1 MAEINLDGNITEQ
14 RLIEMSNHFKEV
26 MEEKEREIARIHR
39 EYNGKRSKIN
49 KLCGLID
56 FLYENMIHLQTDNED
71 HDFIS
76 FYKVLEHLHGIS
88 ENM

>member
-1 MAEINLDGNITEQ
+1 MAEVDLDGNITEQ
-14 RLIEMSNHFKEV
+14 RLLEMANHFKEV
-26 MEEKEREIARIHR
+26 MEDKEREIARIHR
-39 EYNGKRSKIN
+39 EYNSKRSKIN

-56 FLYENMIHLQTDNED
+56 FLYENMIHLQTDSED